1 MKVADVIEALKAADL
16 GLSVSV
22 EGKEAVSVKLV
33 GKKIDID
40 VKDPV
45 SLGKIIKKLK

>member
-33 GKKIDID
+33 GKKLEVDI
-40 VKDPV
+40 KDPASV
-45 SLGKIIKKLK
+45 GKIVKKLK